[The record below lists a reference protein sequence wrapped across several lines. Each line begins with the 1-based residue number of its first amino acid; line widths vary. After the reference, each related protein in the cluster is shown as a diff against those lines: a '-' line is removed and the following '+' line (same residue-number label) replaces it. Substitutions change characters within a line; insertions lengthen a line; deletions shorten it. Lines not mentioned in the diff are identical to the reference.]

1 MPSSTVSDYLA
12 AERTFLAWIRTGLAL
27 AGFGFVIARFGL
39 FLRAMRLD
47 QEVSGPGSIGS
58 PGFGAALILAGSL
71 ALVWSA
77 WGYTRLIRRLKRG
90 ESEPSLGSFFAVAI
104 AVLLAALGVALAI
117 HLLSVNAAAMQPTQ
131 EISMSSKNGIV
142 TIASRH
148 SVEQTVQRLE
158 EIFATKGVKL
168 FAVID
173 HSGEAEKAGFQMRPC
188 KLLIFGNP
196 KAGTPLMLAS
206 PLAALDLPLKILVW
220 EKADGTVGLSYNES
234 TYLQHRHGL
243 PDKLVGNISVVD
255 ALAAKAAE

>member
-1 MPSSTVSDYLA
+1 MPPSNLSDYLA
-12 AERTFLAWIRTGLAL
+12 AECAFLAWIRTGLAL

-39 FLRAMRLD
+39 FLRAMRFD
-47 QEVSGPGSIGS
+47 QALSGPGSVGS
-58 PGFGAALILAGSL
+58 PGFGAAFILAGSL

-77 WGYTRLIRRLKRG
+77 WSYTRLVRRIRRG
-90 ESEPSLGSFFAVAI
+90 ESEPSQGSFFAIAI
-104 AVLLAALGVALAI
+104 AVPLAALGVALAI

-131 EISMSSKNGIV
+131 ETSMSSNNGIV
-142 TIASRH
+142 TIPSHH

-158 EIFATKGVKL
+158 EILAAKGVKL

-173 HSGEAEKAGFQMRPC
+173 HSGEAEKAGLQMRPC

-220 EKADGTVGLSYNES
+220 EKMDDTVWLSYNDS
-234 TYLQHRHGL
+234 AYLQHRHGL
-243 PDKLVGNISVVD
+243 PDTLLGNIAVVD

>member
-1 MPSSTVSDYLA
+1 
-12 AERTFLAWIRTGLAL
+12 
-27 AGFGFVIARFGL
+27 
-39 FLRAMRLD
+39 MRLD

-58 PGFGAALILAGSL
+58 PGFGATLILAGSL

-90 ESEPSLGSFFAVAI
+90 ESEPSQGSFFAVAI

-168 FAVID
+168 FAGID

-220 EKADGTVGLSYNES
+220 EKMDGTAWLSYTES
-234 TYLQHRHGL
+234 AYLQHRHAL
-243 PDKLVGNISVVD
+243 PDNLMGTIAVVD